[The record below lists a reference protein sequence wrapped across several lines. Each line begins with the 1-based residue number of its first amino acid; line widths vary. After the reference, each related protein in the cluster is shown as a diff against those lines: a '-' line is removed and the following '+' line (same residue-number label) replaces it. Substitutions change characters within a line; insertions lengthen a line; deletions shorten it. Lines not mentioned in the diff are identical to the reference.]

1 VSTYTAITGARVKKL
16 AIVGLLVVAACTRP
30 VSVGTAA
37 NPNTPGGATALE
49 ALQKFLA
56 AAKAQDLQAMS
67 IVWGTSEGS
76 ARSRMD
82 RQELEQREIILLC
95 YLKHDSY
102 KVVSESPA
110 TNRERVFDV
119 EITYRDLTRSANFF
133 ATLGPVGRWYLR
145 TFDNEKLTD
154 ICQRR

>member
-1 VSTYTAITGARVKKL
+1 MKKL
-16 AIVGLLVVAACTRP
+16 ALVGLLVVAACARP

-37 NPNTPGGATALE
+37 NPNAPGGATARE
-49 ALQKFLA
+49 AVQKFMA

-67 IVWGTSEGS
+67 SVWGTREGPV
-76 ARSRMD
+76 RSTME

-102 KVVSESPA
+102 KITSESPA
-110 TNRERVFDV
+110 ANGERVFEV
-119 EITYRDLTRSANFF
+119 ESTYKDLTRSANFF
-133 ATLGPVGRWYLR
+133 TTPGPAGRWYLR

>member
-1 VSTYTAITGARVKKL
+1 MKKL
-16 AIVGLLVVAACTRP
+16 AIVGLLVVAACTRT

-37 NPNTPGGATALE
+37 SPNTPGGATARE
-49 ALQKFLA
+49 AVQTFLA

-67 IVWGTSEGS
+67 NVWGTSAGP
-76 ARSRMD
+76 ARTTMD

-102 KVVSESPA
+102 KITSESPA
-110 TNRERVFDV
+110 ANGERVFEV
-119 EITYRDLTRSANFF
+119 ESTYRDLTRAANFF
-133 ATLGPVGRWYLR
+133 ATPGPAGRWYLR
-145 TFDNEKLTD
+145 AFDNEKLTD

>member
-1 VSTYTAITGARVKKL
+1 MKNL

-37 NPNTPGGATALE
+37 NPNTPGAATPRE
-49 ALQKFLA
+49 AVQKFLA

-67 IVWGTSEGS
+67 NVWGTSAGP
-76 ARSRMD
+76 ARSTMD

-95 YLKHDSY
+95 FLKHDRY
-102 KVVSESPA
+102 AIASESPA
-110 TNRERVFDV
+110 ADGERVFLV
-119 EITYRDLTRSANFF
+119 EMTYRDLTRSANFF
-133 ATLGPVGRWYLR
+133 ATPGPASRWYLR
-145 TFDNEKLTD
+145 SFENEKLTD

>member
-1 VSTYTAITGARVKKL
+1 MKKL
-16 AIVGLLVVAACTRP
+16 AMVGLLVVAACARP

-37 NPNTPGGATALE
+37 SPNTPGAATARE
-49 ALQKFLA
+49 AVQKFMA

-67 IVWGTSEGS
+67 NVWGTRDGPV
-76 ARSRMD
+76 RSTME

-102 KVVSESPA
+102 KIMSESPA
-110 TNRERVFDV
+110 ANGERVFEV
-119 EITYRDLTRSANFF
+119 ESTYRDLTRSANFF
-133 ATLGPVGRWYLR
+133 ATLGPADRWYLR